1 MRTTLET
8 SIKALALH
16 PTIEALL
23 LEAGCHTVAN
33 LVTLP
38 IPTLMDC
45 GLSFKELAEIVELI
59 DAEVVPSGRND

>member
-8 SIKALALH
+8 SIKALTLH

-23 LEAGCHTVAN
+23 LEAGCRTVAD
-33 LVTLP
+33 LVALP

-59 DAEVVPSGRND
+59 EVPVEGD